1 MNVTKHLV
9 DGNVVGGNP
18 AHPGK
23 VTEGLEEVSG
33 NEVPECACCPGIK
46 EEPLT
51 VDTSSCAH
59 TSVCL
64 GMEGVKEGTSDEV
77 GRPDCQKM
85 NVSNGDKKGYV
96 FVLIDGG
103 WTRKRRPIPPMEKP
117 MSWVDMTIIQ

>member
-1 MNVTKHLV
+1 MV
-9 DGNVVGGNP
+9 DGDVVGSDP
-18 AHPGK
+18 AYPGE

-33 NEVPECACCPGIK
+33 HKVPECPCQPGVG

-51 VDTSSCAH
+51 TDTSSCPH

-64 GMEGVKEGTSDEV
+64 RMEGVEKGTGDEV

-85 NVSNGDKKGYV
+85 NILNREKRKCV

-103 WTRKRRPIPPMEKP
+103 WTRKRRATPPMEKP
-117 MSWVDMTIIQ
+117 MSWVDMTIIQWSGKI